1 VVIWLRGGTSPIG
14 LEHGVLRAAD
24 VQALVSLQA
33 LRGELLREHD
43 GVIAAARRQAA
54 EIVEAAHREA
64 QSIRSNEQERVE
76 AAVRAGFEEGAR
88 RNAEEWHERQ
98 ARNALARSDA
108 LRRMHETLAGIVTSA
123 VERIVHTEQRESL
136 YQRALRN
143 VQALTRGVSQLTLRV
158 GPADIDAARLG
169 VAEARQM
176 APEGVQL
183 EVTVDPGLKP
193 GSCIFESEHGIL
205 DASLETQLD
214 ALRAAM
220 QRAVN
225 KTVAESPDEE
235 AESPAD
241 IAEQAGA
248 AQAQR

>member
-1 VVIWLRGGTSPIG
+1 VVIWLRGGVSRVG

-24 VQALVSLQA
+24 VQALVSLEA
-33 LRGELLREHD
+33 LRGELVRERD
-43 GVIAAARRQAA
+43 GVIAEARSQAA
-54 EIVEAAHREA
+54 EIVEAAHRDA
-64 QSIRSNEQERVE
+64 QLIRSNEQERVD
-76 AAVRAGFEEGAR
+76 AAVRAGFEEGVR
-88 RNAEEWHERQ
+88 RNAKEWHEQQ
-98 ARNALARSDA
+98 ARNAVARSDA
-108 LRRMHETLAGIVTSA
+108 MHRMHETLAGIVTSA
-123 VERIVHTEQRESL
+123 VERIVHTEPRDSL

-169 VAEARQM
+169 VSEARQL

-183 EVTVDPGLKP
+183 EVAVDPGLKP

-225 KTVAESPDEE
+225 KSVADSPDE
-235 AESPAD
+235 APESPPDALGHPD
-241 IAEQAGA
+241 TVPAPS
-248 AQAQR
+248 